1 MHCTRAPNFRP
12 NHNISAFFI
21 HFIFQRIV
29 LLTWSKTSQEKRE
42 LILALVL
49 WVFFFFSWI
58 LSVRTRLLYSIHS
71 VHWHSM
77 RVLPTGFVATN
88 VCGCRFCHTETFAL
102 PTMSNETK
110 LRLLFDVF
118 SQLFFFC
125 CGCCCCCRCC
135 RCRCHL
141 VKLCCRSDSTI
152 HNAKTNA
159 GKQAAAAK

>member
-29 LLTWSKTSQEKRE
+29 LLTWSKTSQEKSE

-49 WVFFFFSWI
+49 WVFFFFHEFY
-58 LSVRTRLLYSIHS
+58 LFELYYYYSIHS

-118 SQLFFFC
+118 SQLFFFLLRLLLLLPLLSLSLSF
-125 CGCCCCCRCC
+125 GEALLPQWQHHTQRKNKCRQ
-135 RCRCHL
+135 
-141 VKLCCRSDSTI
+141 
-152 HNAKTNA
+152 A
-159 GKQAAAAK
+159 GSGS

>member
-29 LLTWSKTSQEKRE
+29 LLTWSKTSQEKSE

-49 WVFFFFSWI
+49 WVFFFFMNSICSNSTTTTPFIQCIGIACVFCLRALWPQM
-58 LSVRTRLLYSIHS
+58 SVAAASATQRHS
-71 VHWHSM
+71 HYQQWVM
-77 RVLPTGFVATN
+77 KQNCDYFLMCFPN
-88 VCGCRFCHTETFAL
+88 Y
-102 PTMSNETK
+102 
-110 LRLLFDVF
+110 
-118 SQLFFFC
+118 FFFC